1 MKLKF
6 LALSAAFSILTVAA
20 QGDTL
25 AWFRFEELTDSGT
38 DLAVGT
44 KFVDSSGNGREL
56 VVEDFGRDGIKA
68 KSGTIV
74 SQTSVAPIPAEGKSD
89 VVRASAAST
98 AELANAH
105 AVQTKGGR
113 TTTAESYG
121 TVLRVAETSTTRV
134 LANEMTI
141 EFFWNAGGVSLSGY
155 KSFFNR
161 SCGYYVTY
169 DESIGRYKETESPP
183 SPAALELCL
192 DNGGSTIYLEYT
204 YDSGSGTASAVQKK
218 STGVAIPKDSDWH
231 HFAVSFTGTEI
242 KFYLDHA
249 LKYTQALTGPLY
261 FGDATEA
268 LTKKW
273 TFGGGFT
280 GWCMPGTFDEI
291 RISEGALEPD
301 GFLQFGPLGTKT
313 TTWKGLSGAGGVV
326 DWTDAASWSGGVPV
340 GTDTAIIT
348 PIETAKS
355 GHTYRLDS
363 IFRMTPSADFA
374 GTISIKN
381 SGDPIGAPN
390 NCALPLTV
398 ALTALDG
405 AQWTVEGDGVLIAT
419 PGVDAHVSADKF
431 TGVIDVPAGVS
442 FTVPTTLDPAVRF
455 IGSGELVIS
464 DSAMFDRCALFSGSI
479 RFNGNSFTVSQFA
492 QTVGGKFTLGD
503 GQTLSV
509 DPRTT
514 ALGGARAMAP
524 LTNADAWD
532 FAGVTWHAGPEQ
544 KPFPSEFP
552 LYEDDGLVLTDSPA
566 QHRIVTYKERKFK
579 LSDTWHVEFTVVPDT
594 SDVWLDGS
602 WKIRPSGMV
611 GVFFAAEKPTSVPR
625 QMLPAN
631 VADGTYGGYLYFNR
645 EKDSQG
651 FRWKHEWV
659 SQPGINSWSYG
670 STEAKFPESG
680 VANDVYLE
688 RQMDGIDLRL
698 PIDVAVTCE
707 KGVVSFAF
715 RQGEK
720 SFAVIRDYSALLK
733 VTAEV
738 QGVYQPLKEEAG
750 YTLMI
755 AGSTDFCPASTSQT
769 KPWQKQTIR
778 NFRGWWW
785 NRYESPWD
793 DAGESGFSTIDSTN
807 WKLSTYD
814 GSVSPALQ
822 DAEELNRCTGTG
834 GYRILKRHNNQVTS
848 LHSRNVVS
856 ASEPVLVTFDYIMG
870 DCLVE
875 NNSWKYGQSLTVG
888 FNAHDCENA
897 DAKMTAYTWQPCQL
911 SSGSWQNLP
920 SWIMEWRFQSQLQY
934 GFIAGNVGSDWNA
947 KWTTDEV
954 KNYHCWH
961 ITAHVS
967 LLYDGAG
974 SMYYRYNRPPTVTSS
989 GHQAQSPEG
998 NDTWNA
1004 VATGYDGEYAHTP
1017 SNSLFN
1023 TFKTQHADGMHID
1036 IRAANKQTGGWN
1048 ECWIE
1053 NLKVRKLSSAIAKA
1067 EIPVVTVA
1075 ANASATLD
1083 GGSAV
1088 VGRLNLGEG
1097 ATLTMNGGTVA
1108 KIAAENAAL
1117 AGTPDLTGPLTIVVP
1132 DAWVAERD
1140 VWHTVADVSAVTS
1153 ALPDPETVNVVDASG
1168 NEPEHAWVRLRDGKL
1183 SVVFENVGFHL
1194 IVR

>member
-1 MKLKF
+1 MSKLKF
-6 LALSAAFSILTVAA
+6 LLLSVAVSAFVFAAK
-20 QGDTL
+20 GDTL
-25 AWFRFEELTDSGT
+25 AWFRFEELADPGT
-38 DLAVGT
+38 SLAVGT
-44 KFVDSSGNGREL
+44 EFVDSSGNGRVL
-56 VVEDFGRDGIKA
+56 VVEDFGRNGVKA
-68 KSGTIV
+68 ASGTIV
-74 SQTSVAPIPAEGKSD
+74 SQTSVAPISAEGKSD

-98 AELANAH
+98 TELANAH
-105 AVQTKGGR
+105 AVQTKGGK
-113 TTTAESYG
+113 TTTAENYG

-169 DESIGRYKETESPP
+169 DESISRYKETKSPP

-192 DNGGSTIYLEYT
+192 NNSTNIKLEYT
-204 YDSGSGTASAVQKK
+204 YDNNGSPSAVQSK
-218 STGVAIPKDSDWH
+218 STGVAIPTDSDWH

-301 GFLQFGPLGTKT
+301 EFLQFGPLGTKT

-398 ALTALDG
+398 ALTVLDG

-419 PGVDAHVSADKF
+419 PGVESRISAERF
-431 TGVIDVPAGVS
+431 TGVVDVPAGVS
-442 FTVPTTLDPAVRF
+442 FTVPATLDPAVRF
-455 IGSGELVIS
+455 IGSGELVLS
-464 DSAMFDRCALFSGSI
+464 DSAMFDRCALFGGSI

-492 QTVGGKFTLGD
+492 QMVRGNFTLGD
-503 GQTLSV
+503 AQTLSV
-509 DPRTT
+509 SPQTV
-514 ALGGARAMAP
+514 ALGGVRAMAP
-524 LTNADAWD
+524 LTDADAWD
-532 FAGVTWHAGPEQ
+532 FAGATWHEGPAQ
-544 KPFPSEFP
+544 RPFPNEFP
-552 LYEDDGLVLTDSPA
+552 VYEGDDLVITDSPA

-579 LSDTWHVEFTVVPDT
+579 LSDIWHVEFTVVPDT
-594 SDVWLDGS
+594 NDVWLAGS
-602 WKIRPSGMV
+602 WGIRPSGLV
-611 GVFFAAEKPTSVPR
+611 GVFFSQGTQSGVPL

-631 VADGTYGGYLYFNR
+631 ADDGIYGGYLYYNR
-645 EKDSQG
+645 LNDEQG
-651 FRWKHEWV
+651 FRWKHTWV
-659 SQPGINSWSYG
+659 SQPGISSWSYG
-670 STEAKFPESG
+670 STDAKYPENG
-680 VANDVYLE
+680 KANDVYLE
-688 RQMDGIDLRL
+688 RQMDGIDLRQ
-698 PIDVAVTCE
+698 PIDVAVNCE

-733 VTAEV
+733 VTTEV
-738 QGVYQPLKEEAG
+738 QGVYQPLKEETG
-750 YTLMI
+750 YTMMI
-755 AGSTDFCPASTSQT
+755 AGSTDFCAASTSQT

-785 NRYESPWD
+785 NRYESPWN
-793 DAGESGFSTIDSTN
+793 DAGESGFSTIDNTN

-822 DAEELNRCTGTG
+822 DAAEPERCTGTG
-834 GYRILKRHNNQVTS
+834 GYRILKRNANQATS

-888 FNAHDCENA
+888 FNAHDCEHA
-897 DAKMTAYTWQPCQL
+897 DAKLTAYTWQPCQL

-920 SWIMEWRFQSQLQY
+920 SWIMEWRFQTQLQY
-934 GFIAGNVGSDWNA
+934 GFIAGNAGSDWNA

-961 ITAHVS
+961 TTAHVS

-1004 VATGYDGEYAHTP
+1004 VASGYDGEHAHTP
-1017 SNSLFN
+1017 SASLFN
-1023 TFKTQHADGMHID
+1023 TFKTQHAAGMHID
-1036 IRAANKQTGGWN
+1036 IRAANKQSGGWN

-1053 NLKVRKLSSAIAKA
+1053 NLKVRKLSPAVKKA
-1067 EIPVVTVA
+1067 EIPAVTVA
-1075 ANASATLD
+1075 ANAAATLD
-1083 GGSAV
+1083 GGAV
-1088 VGRLNLGEG
+1088 TVGRLALGDG
-1097 ATLTMNGGTVA
+1097 STLTMNGGAFSTLVSSD
-1108 KIAAENAAL
+1108 AAI
-1117 AGTPDLTGPLTIVVP
+1117 AGTPDLAGGFKVEVP
-1132 DAWVAERD
+1132 DEVASVRGR
-1140 VWHTVADVSAVTS
+1140 WHELVDVSGITTE
-1153 ALPDPETVNVVDASG
+1153 LPDLDDIVLVGTDGRRLTDGHLLVKNGVLCAMFGQSG
-1168 NEPEHAWVRLRDGKL
+1168 FKFYLR
-1183 SVVFENVGFHL
+1183 
-1194 IVR
+1194 